1 MIYWITSYY
10 LKPNS
15 TLFKFFSILN
25 RHFSLILAA
34 LFFLIVLPTLAYW
47 LHTLNLVKNSQ
58 EEIQN
63 IAKEYQQ
70 KQTLYQAM
78 RQHQNMQ
85 ENKSNQLAQ
94 LSQQVENILK
104 QYRTPIES
112 LQWHTEENK
121 QLTLIATQK
130 SQIIF
135 NVIKALNEF
144 ETLRPQT
151 IVLTKQPEEK
161 QLQLHTTLILVNTG
175 NTTNKEA
182 K

>member
-1 MIYWITSYY
+1 MINWITSYY

-25 RHFSLILAA
+25 RHFNLIIAA
-34 LFFLIVLPTLAYW
+34 VFFLIILPTLAYW

-58 EEIQN
+58 EEMQN

-78 RQHQNMQ
+78 KQHQNMQ

-94 LSQQVENILK
+94 LSQQVEDILK

-130 SQIIF
+130 PQIIL
-135 NVIKALNEF
+135 NVIKALNQF
-144 ETLRPQT
+144 ETLRLQT
-151 IVLTKQPEEK
+151 IILTKQPEEK
-161 QLQLHTTLILVNTG
+161 QLQLNTTLILINTG
-175 NTTNKEA
+175 NTTYKEE

>member
-1 MIYWITSYY
+1 M
-10 LKPNS
+10 K
-15 TLFKFFSILN
+15 
-25 RHFSLILAA
+25 
-34 LFFLIVLPTLAYW
+34 
-47 LHTLNLVKNSQ
+47 
-58 EEIQN
+58 
-63 IAKEYQQ
+63 
-70 KQTLYQAM
+70 
-78 RQHQNMQ
+78 QHQNMQ